1 MVLLAPAVGPA
12 HGVGSRSDL
21 PLPFTALVIAAVAA
35 LVISFVAIGTLW
47 REPRLRD
54 TDGRLLPD
62 PVVAVL
68 DSRWLRVVARALAA
82 VLTVWTLAALVL
94 GPDSAR
100 NPVPHIV
107 YVWLWVGLAF
117 SSMLLGPVWRVINPL
132 RALHAGLLRLARVPP
147 DIAALPY
154 RWGLWPAAVGL
165 GTFTW
170 VELVAQENTSLGFL
184 RFLVAGF
191 LAATLLADCVV
202 VPKTVGLAAPLA
214 VRSTRSA
221 RRITHQRKSHT

>member
-1 MVLLAPAVGPA
+1 MALLAPVVTPA

-54 TDGRLLPD
+54 TDGRLLPG
-62 PVVAVL
+62 AIAALL
-68 DSRWLRVVARALAA
+68 DSRWLRVVARTFAA

-100 NPVPHIV
+100 NPVPHVV

-132 RALHAGLLRLARVPP
+132 RALHAGCSARPRPP
-147 DIAALPY
+147 RHRGAALP
-154 RWGLWPAAVGL
+154 L
-165 GTFTW
+165 GP
-170 VELVAQENTSLGFL
+170 
-184 RFLVAGF
+184 VAGRDRARH
-191 LAATLLADCVV
+191 LH
-202 VPKTVGLAAPLA
+202 VG
-214 VRSTRSA
+214 RA
-221 RRITHQRKSHT
+221 RGR